1 MVKGTTNG
9 TISSIDGEYSI
20 NAPKNSVLVF
30 SFIGMKSVEENVGN
44 RKIVNVVMTDD
55 NEVLDEVVVVGYGIQ
70 KKSSLTSAVSSMK
83 GDELLKAPSTN
94 VSQLLGVR
102 LPGISL
108 VQESGAPGLD

>member
-1 MVKGTTNG
+1 MTDTAGDELAGVSIMVKGTTNG

-83 GDELLKAPSTN
+83 GD
-94 VSQLLGVR
+94 
-102 LPGISL
+102 
-108 VQESGAPGLD
+108 